1 MPRKAEMLNPLA
13 SPTQVS
19 AGTPTTPLGKVVAKY
34 HVYVAKKLDVLTSQV
49 ANLHTSVA
57 ADKRAEAQHRWLL
70 AQSTWQQVGA
80 AYGSFGDAGTAISGL
95 ANGLPLDVA
104 DPGFTGLH
112 RIEYG
117 LYHGEDLAQVLPHV
131 NQLANDV
138 QDLIANLDQTAVTP
152 TDMPIRCHEILEDAL
167 RDHLSGQDDY
177 GSGMA
182 YALTSADVAGTRVV
196 LQELKPLI
204 PSPVLGHSA
213 YDTSKAALDV
223 LDAALNATKVSDKW
237 PDYNSLSKH
246 QRQPV
251 NGAIGAALERLYQ
264 VPFVLGKLT

>member
-1 MPRKAEMLNPLA
+1 MLNPLA

-19 AGTPTTPLGKVVAKY
+19 AGTPSTPLGKVVVKY
-34 HVYVAKKLDVLTSQV
+34 HAYVAKKLNVLTGQV
-49 ANLHTSVA
+49 ADLRTSVA
-57 ADKRAEAQHRWLL
+57 ANQLAASQRRWLA

-80 AYGSFGDAGTAISGL
+80 AYGSFGAAGTAISGL
-95 ANGLPLDVA
+95 ANGLPLYVA
-104 DPGFTGLH
+104 DPAFTGLH

-117 LYHGEDLAQVLPHV
+117 LYHGESMQTLLPVVDRLAS
-131 NQLANDV
+131 DV
-138 QDLIANLDQTAVTP
+138 KDLIANLDQTAVTP

-196 LQELKPLI
+196 LLELKPLI

-213 YDTSKAALDV
+213 YDTSSAALNV
-223 LDAALNATKVSDKW
+223 LDTALNATKVAGKW
-237 PDYNSLSKH
+237 PNYGSLTKH

-251 NGAIGAALERLYQ
+251 NGAIGAALECLYQ